1 VRNNAGLATP
11 AIARRQ
17 VEEPAGSARRT
28 AVPLRHTGFIAPSR
42 QPPTTCVVMLDGP
55 ATSSQRRGSSV
66 GSRCPQQGRKLSAAR
81 REAGA
86 SGYLRWGSD
95 RVRAQQRRACNPAI
109 ARRQVEEPAGSAR
122 RTAVPLR
129 HTGFIAPSRQPPTT
143 CVVMLDGPAT
153 SSQRRGSSVGS
164 RCPQQGRRLSAAR
177 REAGASGGIVRH
189 NASSVG
195 TAPGPRQLTRNRPDV
210 GQTRPAAVQPGLSG
224 GHLTRSR

>member
-1 VRNNAGLATP
+1 MHRSGLFRRCSLTSEVPIRRGTTYVDSTRMGTFDGEVTEFVRNNAGLAT
-11 AIARRQ
+11 
-17 VEEPAGSARRT
+17 
-28 AVPLRHTGFIAPSR
+28 
-42 QPPTTCVVMLDGP
+42 
-55 ATSSQRRGSSV
+55 
-66 GSRCPQQGRKLSAAR
+66 
-81 REAGA
+81 
-86 SGYLRWGSD
+86 
-95 RVRAQQRRACNPAI
+95 PAI

>member
-1 VRNNAGLATP
+1 MSPVQPHVGGP
-11 AIARRQ
+11 D
-17 VEEPAGSARRT
+17 P
-28 AVPLRHTGFIAPSR
+28 TGDDLCR
-42 QPPTTCVVMLDGP
+42 LD
-55 ATSSQRRGSSV
+55 TD
-66 GSRCPQQGRKLSAAR
+66 
-81 REAGA
+81 
-86 SGYLRWGSD
+86 GYLRWGSD

-177 REAGASGGIVRH
+177 REAGASGGIVSH